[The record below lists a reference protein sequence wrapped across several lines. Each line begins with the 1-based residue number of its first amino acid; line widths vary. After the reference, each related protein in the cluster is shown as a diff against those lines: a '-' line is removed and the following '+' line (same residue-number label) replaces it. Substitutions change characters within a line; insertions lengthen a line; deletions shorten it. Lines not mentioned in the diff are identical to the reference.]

1 MESAQDFLERP
12 YASQEHSGNAVE
24 QGTSSGRTYL
34 EPSAPTMEMTFE
46 PCSKK
51 SARPMFQCLHLTS
64 GQEPAWSEAQ
74 SVMSAG
80 GCWIPNFSE
89 SPSSAVVSSL
99 SQITEEVTD
108 VPTKYFLSI
117 RTCKSILKRAE
128 RRKIGPFLVGDGAI
142 AAPLKQSQGLTVRR
156 FTPLECER
164 LQGLPEGWTQDGAE
178 KDRLQALGNGMAQPC
193 ADFVMAGI
201 AHYATL
207 AEAAG
212 MLRQEHRT

>member
-64 GQEPAWSEAQ
+64 GQGPAWS
-74 SVMSAG
+74 
-80 GCWIPNFSE
+80 
-89 SPSSAVVSSL
+89 
-99 SQITEEVTD
+99 
-108 VPTKYFLSI
+108 
-117 RTCKSILKRAE
+117 
-128 RRKIGPFLVGDGAI
+128 

-212 MLRQEHRT
+212 MLRQEHEKDNKGTGV